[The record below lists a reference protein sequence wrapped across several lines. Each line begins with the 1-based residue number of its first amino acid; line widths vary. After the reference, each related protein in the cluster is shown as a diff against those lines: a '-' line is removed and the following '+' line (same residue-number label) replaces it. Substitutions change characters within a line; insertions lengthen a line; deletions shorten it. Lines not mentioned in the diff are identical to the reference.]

1 MVRKYIYGNYS
12 CKAGKVRKHNLL
24 EIKNGQKVYIWQLFM
39 QSRKGQK
46 TKQLTPKRRVVNHLL
61 QSKNGQKDG
70 NILETSDGQKNVAF
84 TVWSINHITC

>member
-1 MVRKYIYGNYS
+1 
-12 CKAGKVRKHNLL
+12 
-24 EIKNGQKVYIWQLFM
+24 M

-46 TKQLTPKRRVVNHLL
+46 TKQLTPKRRIVNHLL

-84 TVWSINHITC
+84 TV